1 MSIDQLQ
8 TMQVIRGKRTTLGPD
23 DAEKGHT
30 GLFHAA
36 PGRPRKADKVR
47 LNLTLI
53 VMLIV
58 ILILVLILILMVVLV
73 TVALIAIL
81 VTVTV
86 VLILVLILILVTVV
100 LILIMIALAFRVIE
114 YKADVLLITSLTLT
128 LRVHQIVVYTESVC
142 PSIPTQH
149 TPHTHITPLSTPS

>member
-58 ILILVLILILMVVLV
+58 ILILVLILILILMVVLV
-73 TVALIAIL
+73 TVALI
-81 VTVTV
+81 V
-86 VLILVLILILVTVV
+86 
-100 LILIMIALAFRVIE
+100 IMIALAFRVIE
-114 YKADVLLITSLTLT
+114 YKADVLLIASLTHP
-128 LRVHQIVVYTESVC
+128 LRVHQVVVYTESVC

>member
-58 ILILVLILILMVVLV
+58 ILILVLILILIVV
-73 TVALIAIL
+73 
-81 VTVTV
+81 
-86 VLILVLILILVTVV
+86 LVTVV
-100 LILIMIALAFRVIE
+100 LILIVVALAFRVIE
-114 YKADVLLITSLTLT
+114 YKADVLLITSLTHP

>member
-73 TVALIAIL
+73 TVALI
-81 VTVTV
+81 V
-86 VLILVLILILVTVV
+86 
-100 LILIMIALAFRVIE
+100 IMIALAFRVIE
-114 YKADVLLITSLTLT
+114 YTADVLLITSLTLT